1 MSLSRRKFLRAGT
14 LVAISAGIPMK
25 DIVAETL
32 NPPIPVPG
40 GSRLNA
46 ALHLN
51 RETFARYVNTNFSLS
66 LGNTAAVTV
75 KLAHVKDWTPDE
87 SRASAAAT
95 GRECFALTF
104 VGAADEPLRQETY
117 NVNHGSLGNFAM
129 LVVPVGRDKKAAYY
143 EAVFNRLF

>member
-25 DIVAETL
+25 DILAETL
-32 NPPIPVPG
+32 SPKSVPG

-51 RETFARYVNTNFSLS
+51 RETFARYVNTKFSLS
-66 LGNTAAVTV
+66 LSDISPVAVRLV
-75 KLAHVKDWTPDE
+75 NVKDLTPEE
-87 SRASAAAT
+87 SKASASAT
-95 GRECFALTF
+95 GRECFSLAF
-104 VGAADEPLRQETY
+104 VGQANEPLRQETY

-129 LVVPVGRDKKAAYY
+129 LVVPVGRDKKATYY